1 MLVLID
7 ESGCAGFKPASSTH
21 FVLGMVVFKTFHD
34 AEEAANIIH
43 NLKKEMGSKR
53 EFRFSSSNNRQR
65 DEFFEAIKKARFK
78 VRIFVVEKRL
88 IHKQDLRNN
97 DELFIN
103 YCLKLMMTMRT
114 SGAPLQEANIKI
126 DGKGSRH
133 FKKAC
138 LSYLRK
144 EMPPSAI
151 KKIKFGNSESDVL
164 IQLADM
170 VVSAYSRPF
179 NNPGKPDAFKW
190 RNMLE
195 GKIETVWNFK

>member
-7 ESGCAGFKPASSTH
+7 ESGCTGFKPASSTH
-21 FVLGMVVFKTFHD
+21 FVVGMVIFQTFRD

-43 NLKKEMGSKR
+43 NLRKELGSKR

-65 DEFFEAIKKARFK
+65 DAFFESIKKARFK
-78 VRIFVVEKRL
+78 VRLFVAEKRL
-88 IHKQDLRNN
+88 IHSQALRNN

-103 YCLKLMMTMRT
+103 YCLKLMMKMRV
-114 SGAPLQEANIKI
+114 SGDAIHEATIKI

-133 FKKAC
+133 FKSAC
-138 LSYLRK
+138 ASYLRK
-144 EMPPSAI
+144 EMPAGTI
-151 KKIKFGNSESDVL
+151 KKLKFSDSKSDVL
-164 IQLADM
+164 VQLADM

-179 NNPGKPDAFKW
+179 HNPNKADAFKW